1 MKERWEE
8 FEKVCFCTLV
18 RLNAELLD
26 CLCLFAQGKL
36 PERSPLAVSDLKG
49 HAWAP
54 FFIVT

>member
-1 MKERWEE
+1 ME

-26 CLCLFAQGKL
+26 CLGLFAQGKL